1 MPDPLTLEQQGYR
14 HVDICNSSI
23 RQLWTRFRIGY
34 LVGRYE
40 RHAGVSL
47 GIKAVVAAIYEPPQQ
62 CHKHRVLLEPE
73 DPHKPAL
80 DALLDM
86 LGMQLVGW
94 VFTDLLPAD
103 ESGEGAALRG
113 TGDTFFLSAE
123 EAITAGQLQVQHPN
137 ICSKAE
143 GGRFGSKFVTC
154 VLTGDQTN
162 QIAPTAY
169 QLSNQGMALVRDEIL
184 VPTFD
189 APELAWCRERTKDGQ
204 FAPDVFYSGTNEY
217 GNRMKRLASRLRQG
231 RLRARLLLPT
241 ANRFPI
247 ENRASI
253 GGETAASSLRDALE
267 TVSGRG
273 LAVVLSDFHLLFH
286 LLTDPVIAFPPE
298 QLRELLRHVM
308 SGDSAAAEAFVNSC
322 PNWEVVKAVA
332 FSQSGAGWQ
341 CRHCTFQNSARRE
354 CGLRDLRPAA
364 VMGIGKF
371 DFAADRPLSQRA
383 VPRAAQASTT
393 QSRCQPG
400 ESRSFRSSIWSSV
413 DIGGGIGSAVSSKG
427 GEGEPSQLQHERRQ
441 ILQPESLLP
450 RCLSCQRNTPPALPL
465 PKAES
470 SAHGKRVCLHSNRRL
485 NWLKVDLEA
494 IHRKRLGPLRQAMS
508 SRQSP
513 VRQTSN
519 LLPDGNRC
527 RQPRRYSARPAAI
540 PCRRVGQVVADWQLS
555 QGAHLLGC
563 AACGVALAK
572 SVAQLVSQQ
581 AAVVGVGSGVGVT
594 VYTVAMVTQQAV
606 AQQRLLQQAV
616 RRCQHQ
622 PVQRHRREAYCDG
635 VDLAVL
641 SRQTDGA
648 DQPRRIGRQA
658 PVGRQQTE
666 QPQEQQVGNSSTSR
680 RSAAADSQSRRRSSR
695 SVSRCRCSQRSSSS
709 WSRQGARVGQKLDDP
724 AADWPVVAAV
734 AVGGFSQM
742 RQASRRSSW

>member
-1 MPDPLTLEQQGYR
+1 SLPMLIALRSPKGTQRLEVGDTEKLASLYSRAAKTLGLPESSFQLNRRQANGKQQALPRSRTQSVASVGLKHGDSLFVRQNDSAGEPSSIADSLAESSIGGASVAASVVSAKAGSASTTPDDPLDVELDREDGRIIRKRDPKMCRHSDGAGCLHCAPLEPYDSEYLASLDPPVKYLPFHAFLRKIQAEKYSGALANVSARKKPGCRNHDSTGICSACMPDPLTLEQQGYR
-14 HVDICNSSI
+14 HVDYLQFEHPSI
-23 RQLWTRFRIGY
+23 VDRFVNYWRRSGHQRIGY

-103 ESGEGAALRG
+103 ESGKVLHFRG

-217 GNRMKRLASRLRQG
+217 GNRMKRLARPLPVDF
-231 RLRARLLLPT
+231 LLIDMPVGF
-241 ANRFPI
+241 AKDASEHACSFQPADRFPI

-341 CRHCTFQNSARRE
+341 CRHCTFQNSGGGENAACE
-354 CGLRDLRPAA
+354 ICGL
-364 VMGIGKF
+364 
-371 DFAADRPLSQRA
+371 
-383 VPRAAQASTT
+383 
-393 QSRCQPG
+393 
-400 ESRSFRSSIWSSV
+400 
-413 DIGGGIGSAVSSKG
+413 
-427 GEGEPSQLQHERRQ
+427 
-441 ILQPESLLP
+441 
-450 RCLSCQRNTPPALPL
+450 
-465 PKAES
+465 
-470 SAHGKRVCLHSNRRL
+470 
-485 NWLKVDLEA
+485 
-494 IHRKRLGPLRQAMS
+494 
-508 SRQSP
+508 
-513 VRQTSN
+513 
-519 LLPDGNRC
+519 
-527 RQPRRYSARPAAI
+527 
-540 PCRRVGQVVADWQLS
+540 
-555 QGAHLLGC
+555 
-563 AACGVALAK
+563 
-572 SVAQLVSQQ
+572 
-581 AAVVGVGSGVGVT
+581 
-594 VYTVAMVTQQAV
+594 
-606 AQQRLLQQAV
+606 
-616 RRCQHQ
+616 
-622 PVQRHRREAYCDG
+622 
-635 VDLAVL
+635 
-641 SRQTDGA
+641 
-648 DQPRRIGRQA
+648 
-658 PVGRQQTE
+658 
-666 QPQEQQVGNSSTSR
+666 PQ
-680 RSAAADSQSRRRSSR
+680 
-695 SVSRCRCSQRSSSS
+695 
-709 WSRQGARVGQKLDDP
+709 
-724 AADWPVVAAV
+724 
-734 AVGGFSQM
+734 
-742 RQASRRSSW
+742 